1 MIDLTLRPSDLRM
14 GPQKGRCQ
22 PEQAR
27 HFVRRRS
34 ERVSDPL
41 ALTFP
46 DRDHSEEEQRE
57 ITIGHTGRQQVVFVA
72 HCRRGD
78 RVRIISARR
87 ATPRERRQYE
97 EGITEY
103 RG

>member
-1 MIDLTLRPSDLRM
+1 MIYEWDPR
-14 GPQKGRCQ
+14 K
-22 PEQAR
+22 AAAN
-27 HFVRRRS
+27 RS
-34 ERVSDPL
+34 KRGISFDDAASVFLDPL

-57 ITIGHTGRQQVVFVA
+57 ITIDILEGSRSCSSRTAGGA
-72 HCRRGD
+72 I

-87 ATPRERRQYE
+87 ATPRERGQYE